1 MIFTLGAC
9 SFPPPQTLDQKLT
22 GKTGEDRK
30 EILRLACLNEA
41 EWPIYNSISYKRANT
56 KIKRSIKNRY
66 NSEVSEMKILC
77 RQMDDLTSV
86 NAEEKLSSKRL
97 TKMCEAKI
105 AAKKEKDR
113 KGGAEHADRIKHI
126 CDEMIIQKIT
136 D

>member
-1 MIFTLGAC
+1 MILILGAC
-9 SFPPPQTLDQKLT
+9 AYQPPQTLDQKLT

-41 EWPIYNSISYKRANT
+41 EWPIYNSSYYKRANS
-56 KIKRSIKNRY
+56 KIKQSLKHRY

-86 NAEEKLSSKRL
+86 DVEEKLSSKDL
-97 TKMCEAKI
+97 AEMCEAKI
-105 AAKKEKDR
+105 AAKKEKER

-126 CDEMIIQKIT
+126 CEEMIIQKIT